1 MNPRNVDVAIIGAGT
16 AGLSAYREVR
26 RYTDSIAL
34 IESGPFGT
42 TCARVGCMPSKLLIA
57 PAEARHRLERL
68 PEFGIAAEA
77 GRVDGVALMRRV
89 RSERD
94 RFVGFV
100 IDSMQ
105 GFEPSH
111 IIRAHARFED
121 AHSLRLDR
129 VGGTD
134 GTAAVGEIQHLRANR
149 IVLATGSRPRIPAML
164 NAAGDR
170 LIVNDDVFEW
180 QDLPESVAVFGAG
193 VIGLELGQAL
203 RRLGVRV
210 RLFGRGAQL
219 AAISDPEV
227 LAYAVRTVSAELPVS
242 LDARDVRVRR
252 DGESVVIDFIDD
264 SGGARSERY
273 DWLLAAT
280 GRISNLDRLGLENT
294 GLTLDARGIP
304 LFDPLTMQCGAGHIF
319 VAGDSAADRPVLH
332 EAADEGHLA
341 GHNAARYPA
350 VFKHVRRT
358 PMGVVFSDPQIAF
371 VGKRYAQLIAE
382 GVDFAIGQVSFEDQ
396 GRSRVMLVNKG
407 LMRLY
412 GEAGTG
418 LLLGAEMIGPEHEH
432 LAHLLA
438 WVIQMRMTVHDI
450 LELPFYHPVIEEGL
464 RTGLRELNRALGMGP
479 KPPLRC
485 IDCGPGG

>member
-1 MNPRNVDVAIIGAGT
+1 MNPSHVDVAIIGAGT

-26 RYTDSIAL
+26 RYTDNIAL

-68 PEFGIAAEA
+68 PEFGIAAAA
-77 GRVDGVALMRRV
+77 GQVDGVAVMRRV

-129 VGGTD
+129 AD
-134 GTAAVGEIQHLRANR
+134 GADATKTAEVRHLRADR

-203 RRLGVRV
+203 HRLGVRV

-219 AAISDPEV
+219 ASISDPEV
-227 LAYAVRTVSAELPVS
+227 RAYAVRTIAAELPVS

-264 SGGARSERY
+264 AGGARSERY

-304 LFDPLTMQCGAGHIF
+304 LFDPLTMQCGASHIF

-371 VGKRYAQLIAE
+371 VGKRHAQLVSE
-382 GVDFAIGQVSFEDQ
+382 GVDFAIGEVSFEDQ

-438 WVIQMRMTVHDI
+438 WVIQMRMTVSDI